1 VVLSNSRGPDTLQ
14 DLVSD
19 LGRRAR
25 AATYQDAA
33 AGGDIVLVS
42 IPVKAYPDLSG
53 APFAAKVVMDTG
65 NYRPQRDGQI
75 PELDAKSLTHSEYLL
90 RYLPEAQIIKVFNN
104 IYFKHLLNLA
114 RPYGA
119 VERSSL
125 PIAGDS
131 AKAKTAVNEFLESI
145 GYGAV
150 DAGLLADG
158 WRQQPGTPVY
168 VSPYGPRDNEQGTPA
183 DADVIRAALNAA
195 TR

>member
-1 VVLSNSRGPDTLQ
+1 
-14 DLVSD
+14 LV
-19 LGRRAR
+19 A
-25 AATYQDAA
+25 
-33 AGGDIVLVS
+33 

-53 APFAAKVVMDTG
+53 APFAAKVVLDTG

-75 PELDAKSLTHSEYLL
+75 PELDSESLTHSEFLL
-90 RYLPEAQIIKVFNN
+90 RYLPEAQIVKVFNN
-104 IYFKHLLNLA
+104 IYFKHLLNLR
-114 RPYGA
+114 RPYGVA
-119 VERSSL
+119 ERSAL

-131 AKAKTAVNEFLESI
+131 ATAKAAVSEFLDSI

-168 VSPYGPRDNEQGTPA
+168 VTPYGSRDNEEGTA
-183 DADVIRAALNAA
+183 AGSDVIRAALDAA